1 MSEAP
6 RIPVGGIAWTDV
18 TVPEAGSLC
27 EFYSAVVGWK
37 STPLDMGGYP
47 DFVMARPDGET
58 VAGIC
63 HARGVNAKL
72 PAEWLIY
79 VVVAD
84 LDASMKT
91 CKARG
96 GTVIDG
102 PRAAG
107 PDARICVIRD
117 PAGAHVGL
125 IGYNEER

>member
-1 MSEAP
+1 MSDSP
-6 RIPVGGIAWTDV
+6 RIPVGGIAWTDI

-37 STPLDMGGYP
+37 AAPVDMGGYP
-47 DFVMARPDGET
+47 DFVMSRPGGES
-58 VAGIC
+58 VSGIC

-84 LDASMKT
+84 LDASVKA

-96 GTVIDG
+96 GALVDG
-102 PRAAG
+102 PRRAG
-107 PDARICVIRD
+107 PDSRMCVLRD
-117 PAGAHVGL
+117 PVGAHLALVG
-125 IGYNEER
+125 YDETR